1 MKKFL
6 VVGLV
11 AFASFAAQAQ
21 TYMPALNLAAG
32 KKYAVSVSTKGNTTQ
47 EAMGQKMEM
56 PMESVSYQVLD
67 IKSATDKGYQAASTT
82 SRMTFSMS
90 MMGQDM
96 SYDSDK
102 KEDRDGKLG
111 ESLNKQVGV
120 TTTFEVGKDGKIIE
134 STIKKPKS
142 DDESQDM
149 MAGVMS
155 SMGMSEAATPV
166 FNLFSE
172 VKEMKVGDSFTET
185 KTVDKDGQGKNT
197 TVYTFSSLKDGIAT
211 FTFSGTGN
219 LDKTMTTQG
228 MEMVSST
235 TNTVTGEMTVDVATG
250 LLLKKTFKIETT
262 GKIEVQNTEIPIT
275 SSMVITIN
283 VNPA

>member
-11 AFASFAAQAQ
+11 AFASLAAQAQ

-32 KKYAVSVSTKGNTTQ
+32 KKYAISVSTKGSTTQ

-56 PMESVSYQVLD
+56 PLESVNYQVLD
-67 IKSATDKGYQAASTT
+67 IKAATGKGYQASSTT
-82 SRMTFSMS
+82 SRITFAMS

-111 ESLNKQVGV
+111 EGLNKQVGV
-120 TTTFEVGKDGKIIE
+120 TTSFEVAKDGKIIE
-134 STIKKPKS
+134 STVVKPKT

-149 MAGVMS
+149 MAGIMS
-155 SMGMSEAATPV
+155 SMGVSEAATPV

-172 VKEMKVGDSFTET
+172 VKEMKVGDSFTEA
-185 KTVDKDGQGKNT
+185 KTIDKDGEGKNS
-197 TVYTFSSLKDGIAT
+197 TVYTFTSLKDGVAT

-219 LDKTMTTQG
+219 LDKKMTVQG
-228 MEMVSST
+228 MEMMSST

-250 LLLKKTFKIETT
+250 LLIKKTFKVETT
-262 GKIEVQNTEIPIT
+262 GKIEVQNNEIPTT
-275 SSMVITIN
+275 SSMVITIT